1 MADRLTQ
8 LQNAIDQ
15 LAVQFYS
22 AMHYLDTHHDFV
34 PLDYEAKV
42 SDPQV
47 TVDDAAVF
55 EATKLE
61 LARDIMIKTRQI
73 DLLIASLPGAGVS
86 ERDQLARVR
95 KLEQQLSDAEKERQL
110 WLSRRKELLQKCDS
124 VILQLAQRK
133 TEIETASGPT
143 L

>member
-86 ERDQLARVR
+86 EQDQLARVR

-133 TEIETASGPT
+133 TEIDTASGT
-143 L
+143 TS

>member
-34 PLDYEAKV
+34 PLDTEAKV

-47 TVDDAAVF
+47 TVDDPAVF

-61 LARDIMIKTRQI
+61 LARDIMVKTRQI

-86 ERDQLARVR
+86 EQAQLARVR
-95 KLEQQLSDAEKERQL
+95 KLEQDLVDAEKERQR
-110 WLSRRKELLQKCDS
+110 WLARRNELLDKCDS

-133 TEIETASGPT
+133 NEIETGSNAG
-143 L
+143 

>member
-1 MADRLTQ
+1 MSDRLTQ

-34 PLDYEAKV
+34 PLDHEAKV

-47 TVDDAAVF
+47 AVDDPAVF

-86 ERDQLARVR
+86 EQDQLARVR
-95 KLEQQLSDAEKERQL
+95 KLEQQLSDAETERQH
-110 WLSRRKELLQKCDS
+110 WLARQNELLQKCDS

-133 TEIETASGPT
+133 TEIETARDPAV
-143 L
+143 